1 MKNIAT
7 IEALERRLVSLERKA
22 NATIEIINDLRSEDG
37 LPPRSPLSGGG
48 GGFHAEA
55 PNGSATMT
63 QIKPDSFY
71 GKKLQTAVREYL
83 ELRKAT
89 GQSATPR
96 EIYTA
101 ITNGGYQFDTKD
113 EHTAL
118 VGLRALLRKR
128 TGFFHRLP
136 NGTYGL
142 TSWYEHTK
150 RPRAAESV
158 DEDSNEDESVT
169 EDKANQHNDKEATT
183 KPKADAAS

>member
-1 MKNIAT
+1 
-7 IEALERRLVSLERKA
+7 LERRLASLEREA
-22 NATIEIINDLRSEDG
+22 NAIIEIINGLRCEDG
-37 LPPRSPLSGGG
+37 LPPRSPFEGGG
-48 GGFHAEA
+48 GGLHAEA
-55 PNGSATMT
+55 PNGLATMT
-63 QIKPDSFY
+63 QIKPDTYY

-89 GQSATPR
+89 GQSAATPR

-101 ITNGGYQFDTKD
+101 ITNGGYRFDTKD

-128 TGFFHRLP
+128 TAFFHKLP

-150 RPRAAESV
+150 GPRAAESV
-158 DEDSNEDESVT
+158 DEHINEEHAKHQRVVQEDRGVPIDSRVDT
-169 EDKANQHNDKEATT
+169 D
-183 KPKADAAS
+183 